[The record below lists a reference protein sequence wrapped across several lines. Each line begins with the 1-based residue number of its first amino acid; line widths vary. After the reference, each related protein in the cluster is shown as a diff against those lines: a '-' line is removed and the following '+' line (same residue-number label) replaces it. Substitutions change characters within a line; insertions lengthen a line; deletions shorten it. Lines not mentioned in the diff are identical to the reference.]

1 MTSSLTRQ
9 GRSKDGEVHVRRAS
23 REATA
28 SDFTAWVEA
37 RHAALHRTAYL
48 LCSGNAHN
56 ADDLTQATLAK
67 LFLAW
72 GRIQDRSQVDAYAR
86 RIMVNEH
93 RSTWRR
99 AWRKKEVVSDE
110 VPERGAPGHE
120 YDGQGDAVWQLV
132 QTLPPK
138 QRAVVVLR
146 YYDDLS
152 EAEIAAALGISPG
165 TVKSQASRAL
175 AALRTRVPDHPQIDQ
190 PPSRQPRIDAP
201 DDRREAR

>member
-1 MTSSLTRQ
+1 M
-9 GRSKDGEVHVRRAS
+9 RRPRA
-23 REATA
+23 EAMA
-28 SDFTAWVEA
+28 SDFTDWVTA
-37 RHAALHRTAYL
+37 RHPALHRTAYL
-48 LCSGNAHN
+48 LCSGDAHT
-56 ADDLTQATLAK
+56 ADDLTQQTLAK
-67 LFLAW
+67 LYLAW
-72 GRIQDRSQVDAYAR
+72 GRIQDRTQIDAYAR

-99 AWRKKEVVSDE
+99 AWKRREVTSE
-110 VPERGAPGHE
+110 ELPERPALGRE
-120 YDGQGDAVWQLV
+120 YDGQGDAVWRLV

-152 EAEIAAALGISPG
+152 EAEIAAALGISAG

-175 AALRTRVPDHPQIDQ
+175 ATLRQRVPDHPQIDT
-190 PPSRQPRIDAP
+190 P

>member
-1 MTSSLTRQ
+1 M
-9 GRSKDGEVHVRRAS
+9 RRAGH
-23 REATA
+23 EAGA
-28 SDFTAWVEA
+28 ADFAAWVEA

-48 LCSGNAHN
+48 LCAGDAYD

-72 GRIQDRSQVDAYAR
+72 GRLQDRGQIDAYAR
-86 RIMVNEH
+86 RIMLNEH

-99 AWRKKEVVSDE
+99 AWRRREVVSE
-110 VPERGAPGHE
+110 QLPERSAPGRE
-120 YDGQGDAVWQLV
+120 YDGQGDALWHLV

-152 EAEIAAALGISPG
+152 EAEIAAALGIAPG

-175 AALRTRVPDHPQIDQ
+175 ATLRDRIPDHPDL
-190 PPSRQPRIDAP
+190 DTP

>member
-1 MTSSLTRQ
+1 M
-9 GRSKDGEVHVRRAS
+9 GMRRAPK
-23 REATA
+23 ETVAA
-28 SDFTAWVEA
+28 DFTAWVEA
-37 RHAALHRTAYL
+37 RHPALHRTAYL
-48 LCSGNAHN
+48 LCGGAAHD
-56 ADDLTQATLAK
+56 ADDLTQTTLAK
-67 LFLAW
+67 LYLAW
-72 GRIQDRSQVDAYAR
+72 GRIQDRNQIDAYAR

-99 AWRKKEVVSDE
+99 ASRRHEVVSE
-110 VPERGAPGHE
+110 QVPEHGMPGRE

-132 QTLPPK
+132 RTLPPK

-152 EAEIAAALGISPG
+152 EAEIAAALRISPG

-175 AALRTRVPDHPQIDQ
+175 ATLRTRVPDHPGIDR
-190 PPSRQPRIDAP
+190 PDTP

>member
-1 MTSSLTRQ
+1 M
-9 GRSKDGEVHVRRAS
+9 RRAS
-23 REATA
+23 REATTA
-28 SDFTAWVEA
+28 EFTAWVEA
-37 RHAALHRTAYL
+37 RHPALHRTAYL
-48 LCSGNAHN
+48 LCGGNAPN

-99 AWRKKEVVSDE
+99 AWRRREVVSDQL
-110 VPERGAPGHE
+110 PEHGAPGSE

-152 EAEIAAALGISPG
+152 EAEIATALGISPG

-175 AALRTRVPDHPQIDQ
+175 AALRTRVPDHPE
-190 PPSRQPRIDAP
+190 IDAP
-201 DDRREAR
+201 ENRREAR

>member
-1 MTSSLTRQ
+1 MTQHVELKPR
-9 GRSKDGEVHVRRAS
+9 EVGMRRPRNDA
-23 REATA
+23 ATA
-28 SDFTAWVEA
+28 EFTAWVAA

-48 LCSGNAHN
+48 LCAGDAHN

-67 LFLAW
+67 LYLAW
-72 GRIQDRSQVDAYAR
+72 GRVQDRSQIDAYAR

-99 AWRKKEVVSDE
+99 AWKRREVVSDQL
-110 VPERGAPGHE
+110 PERGIAGLE

-175 AALRTRVPDHPQIDQ
+175 ASLRQRVPDHPAIDD
-190 PPSRQPRIDAP
+190 PHSETPG
-201 DDRREAR
+201 DRREAR

>member
-1 MTSSLTRQ
+1 M
-9 GRSKDGEVHVRRAS
+9 RRPH
-23 REATA
+23 REAATA
-28 SDFTAWVEA
+28 DFTAWVAA
-37 RHAALHRTAYL
+37 RHPALHRTAYL
-48 LCSGNAHN
+48 LCGGDAHN

-67 LFLAW
+67 LYLAW

-99 AWRKKEVVSDE
+99 AWRRREVVSE
-110 VPERGAPGHE
+110 QVPELPAPGRE

-138 QRAVVVLR
+138 QRAVIVLR

-175 AALRTRVPDHPQIDQ
+175 AALRQRVPDHPSIDH
-190 PPSRQPRIDAP
+190 PDAP
-201 DDRREAR
+201 ENRREA

>member
-1 MTSSLTRQ
+1 M
-9 GRSKDGEVHVRRAS
+9 RRPT
-23 REATA
+23 REAVA
-28 SDFTAWVEA
+28 ADFTAWVAA
-37 RHAALHRTAYL
+37 RHPALHRTAYL
-48 LCSGNAHN
+48 LCGGNTHN
-56 ADDLTQATLAK
+56 ADDLTQTTLAK
-67 LFLAW
+67 LYLAW
-72 GRIQDRSQVDAYAR
+72 SRIQDRSQIDAYAR

-93 RSTWRR
+93 RSTWRKASR
-99 AWRKKEVVSDE
+99 RREVVSE
-110 VPERGAPGHE
+110 QVPERGMPGQE

-175 AALRTRVPDHPQIDQ
+175 AALRTRVPDHPAIDD
-190 PPSRQPRIDAP
+190 PASDHPSTP